1 MRDDRERLLHIQDA
15 IERIEKYAKK
25 GKEAFAR
32 DELIQSWILRHL
44 QIIGEA
50 CRALSPE
57 FKAQHS
63 DVPWSDII
71 GMRNI
76 LVHDYFG
83 IDVEA
88 VWSAVERD
96 LPELKRKIDAI
107 LRSMNKKS

>member
-50 CRALSPE
+50 CRAPLPSLKP
-57 FKAQHS
+57 
-63 DVPWSDII
+63 
-71 GMRNI
+71 NI
-76 LVHDYFG
+76 LKCPGRTSSACEIFWFMIILGLTSRPFG
-83 IDVEA
+83 PPSHVTYRI
-88 VWSAVERD
+88 
-96 LPELKRKIDAI
+96 
-107 LRSMNKKS
+107 